1 MITRQI
7 YTPLQPASRPADE
20 MDDWTVGG
28 VPLRG
33 RAGQPSEIVSP
44 IRLARNAIMMLIA
57 MFDDLHI
64 LTGSQL
70 RESYVQST
78 FNVHNA

>member
-1 MITRQI
+1 MIPSELLDSRLTRNTRQI

-33 RAGQPSEIVSP
+33 RAGQPSEIVSW
-44 IRLARNAIMMLIA
+44 IRLVHHVNLTLTAV
-57 MFDDLHI
+57 LHA
-64 LTGSQL
+64 L
-70 RESYVQST
+70 ESHRLPVS
-78 FNVHNA
+78 